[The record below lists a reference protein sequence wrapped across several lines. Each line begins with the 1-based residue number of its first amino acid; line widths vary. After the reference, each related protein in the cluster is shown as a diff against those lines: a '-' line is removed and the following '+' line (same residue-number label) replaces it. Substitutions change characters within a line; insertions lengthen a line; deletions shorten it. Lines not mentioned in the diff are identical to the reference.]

1 MERSLTGYA
10 WSSRGTLVALAA
22 GLLFLFVSVAL
33 GACASGQAAVG
44 SESSRS
50 IPATTTGSV
59 ETTTTTLP
67 MSIPPEFSR
76 FAPFV
81 ERLQIQGLAVAE
93 LRRIPSTYSFGA
105 GGVEVVLRSK
115 STNQAGTPE
124 DVIGTVLVER
134 AAILEKMRGTEIEAI
149 GVAYLKQ
156 SGEIVEGPAEPIT
169 QTIDPSWYEPAGLAL
184 EEAARRVQVDS
195 SIRLASSPFEIVQ
208 VSAVSDPYG
217 TRVLTVRLAVASVAV
232 ANEALDHLDAIGDV
246 GTLNAQDEAKIGV
259 VLVEIETTAGEPVL
273 WGITDLQ
280 LASTA
285 AWFAQGLT
293 SFPSDHETTTS
304 AGVVD

>member
-1 MERSLTGYA
+1 LCFGRKA
-10 WSSRGTLVALAA
+10 PIK
-22 GLLFLFVSVAL
+22 
-33 GACASGQAAVG
+33 QA
-44 SESSRS
+44 
-50 IPATTTGSV
+50 
-59 ETTTTTLP
+59 
-67 MSIPPEFSR
+67 PP
-76 FAPFV
+76 
-81 ERLQIQGLAVAE
+81 
-93 LRRIPSTYSFGA
+93 
-105 GGVEVVLRSK
+105 K
-115 STNQAGTPE
+115 

-156 SGEIVEGPAEPIT
+156 SGEIVEGPAEPVT

-195 SIRLASSPFEIVQ
+195 SSRLASSPFEIVQ
-208 VSAVSDPYG
+208 VSAVTDPYG

-232 ANEALDHLDAIGDV
+232 ANEALDHLDAVGDV
-246 GTLNAQDEAKIGV
+246 GALNAEDEAKIGV
-259 VLVEIETTAGEPVL
+259 VLVEIETAAGEPVL

-280 LASTA
+280 LASTT

-293 SFPSDHETTTS
+293 DFPSDHETTTS